1 MSPSFPPIRD
11 GVRGSRRRLGGSGG
25 WSPSACAP
33 LLSGARRS
41 AIWIKGPST
50 PGKAAIAGWIQCV
63 EEAQIIRGN
72 PRSLPHMRDESP
84 HTPSGH
90 AVLRD
95 VFSIVTEI

>member
-1 MSPSFPPIRD
+1 MESAVRVGVLGEAVD
-11 GVRGSRRRLGGSGG
+11 GLHRRL
-25 WSPSACAP
+25 PP